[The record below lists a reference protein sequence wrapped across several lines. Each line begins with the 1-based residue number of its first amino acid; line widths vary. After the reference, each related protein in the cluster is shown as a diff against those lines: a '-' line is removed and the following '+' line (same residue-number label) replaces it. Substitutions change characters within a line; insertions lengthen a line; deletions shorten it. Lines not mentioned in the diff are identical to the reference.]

1 MMELVSS
8 LAIIV
13 IAILVIMLIT
23 MLISYLIS
31 KYIFMDNELSKLK
44 TEACVKDEVIQNLMT
59 SGHQIKITSPML
71 NPFTKRELELAQYV
85 TDGLTNKEIAEKL
98 NLSPFTINNH
108 IDNMK
113 EKSNSKNKAE
123 LVSFIVKNELC

>member
-1 MMELVSS
+1 MNLISS
-8 LAIIV
+8 YVMIV
-13 IAILVIMLIT
+13 IAISIIILIV
-23 MLISYLIS
+23 MLISYIVS
-31 KYIFMDNELSKLK
+31 KNVVLDTQLSKLK
-44 TEACVKDEVIQNLMT
+44 TEGSVKDEVIQNLMST
-59 SGHQIKITSPML
+59 GHQIKNTAPMI

-98 NLSPFTINNH
+98 NLSPFTVNNH